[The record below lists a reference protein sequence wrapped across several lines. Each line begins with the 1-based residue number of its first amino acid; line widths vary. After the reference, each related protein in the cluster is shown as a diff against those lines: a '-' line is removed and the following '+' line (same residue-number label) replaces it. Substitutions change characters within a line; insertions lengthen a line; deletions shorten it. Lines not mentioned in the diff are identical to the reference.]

1 MNKVLETLFM
11 NFLETAPTGPL
22 AAEMQRL
29 SSVIDQQVEAGNVD
43 ADIIG
48 DYECAAMKY
57 GFAAGYAAAM
67 QALEGTR
74 AA

>member
-1 MNKVLETLFM
+1 MNEMLESLFM

-29 SSVIDQQVEAGNVD
+29 SRLIDQRVGAGDVD
-43 ADIIG
+43 LDTIA

-57 GFAAGYAAAM
+57 GFAAGYAVAM

>member
-1 MNKVLETLFM
+1 MNEMLESMVM

-29 SSVIDQQVEAGNVD
+29 SCLIDQQIGAGNVD

-48 DYECAAMKY
+48 DYELSAMRF
-57 GFAAGYAAAM
+57 GFAAGYKAAIQLIGQ
-67 QALEGTR
+67 QAI
-74 AA
+74 